1 MSSSVPSRTRLPG
14 TPRDGRD
21 ARWEAHRLK
30 RRRQL
35 VEAALK
41 AIQRHGAGVGM
52 DEIAATAGTSKTV
65 LYRHLGDRAGL
76 YRAVVEAVDET
87 ILADLAAARAS
98 GDDIVSRIA
107 AMVRSYLL
115 MVERDPEIYRF
126 VMTRPLET
134 TDLDPRDPVGELTG
148 RIGEQLT
155 EVLAEHL
162 AAHGRAHE
170 APLLAPVWAHGIVGL
185 VRAAADHW
193 QLTTN
198 TRAHAPEASVDDI
211 TRAVVALIRPALS
224 GPAPTGA
231 ATARPAAPAR
241 PVAPARPR
249 PRP

>member
-1 MSSSVPSRTRLPG
+1 M
-14 TPRDGRD
+14 
-21 ARWEAHRLK
+21 K

-52 DEIAATAGTSKTV
+52 DEVAATAGTSKTV

-98 GDDIVSRIA
+98 GDDVVSRIA
-107 AMVRSYLL
+107 AMVRSYLF

-134 TDLDPRDPVGELTG
+134 TEFDPNDPVGELTG

-155 EVLAEHL
+155 DVVREHL
-162 AAHGRAHE
+162 VTEGRTHE
-170 APLLAPVWAHGIVGL
+170 ADLLAPVWAHGIVGL

-193 QLTTN
+193 LLTNGTG
-198 TRAHAPEASVDDI
+198 HAGHEPSVDDV
-211 TRAVVALIRPALS
+211 TRAVVALIRPALT
-224 GPAPTGA
+224 GPGPT
-231 ATARPAAPAR
+231 RPST
-241 PVAPARPR
+241 PR
-249 PRP
+249 EPGDRR

>member
-1 MSSSVPSRTRLPG
+1 MSSSVPSRTRVPG
-14 TPRDGRD
+14 ATRDGRD

-107 AMVRSYLL
+107 AMVRSYLF

-134 TDLDPRDPVGELTG
+134 TDLDPRDPVVELTG

-155 EVLAEHL
+155 DVLTEHL
-162 AAHGRAHE
+162 AATGRAHQ

-193 QLTTN
+193 QLTST
-198 TRAHAPEASVDDI
+198 TRGLTRDPSVDDV

-224 GPAPTGA
+224 GAAGHRPTA
-231 ATARPAAPAR
+231 SARPA
-241 PVAPARPR
+241 PR
-249 PRP
+249 SSEGERR

>member
-1 MSSSVPSRTRLPG
+1 MSSTIPSRTRLPG
-14 TPRDGRD
+14 VTRDGRD

-98 GDDIVSRIA
+98 GDDIVSRIC
-107 AMVRSYLL
+107 AMVRSYLF

-134 TDLDPRDPVGELTG
+134 TEFDPRDPVGELTG

-155 EVLAEHL
+155 EVLREHL
-162 AAHGRAHE
+162 TATGQGAD
-170 APLLAPVWAHGIVGL
+170 APMLAPVWAHGIVGL

-193 QLTTN
+193 LLTNGTSR
-198 TRAHAPEASVDDI
+198 TAHAPTADDV
-211 TRAVVALIRPALS
+211 TQAVVALIRPALTGS
-224 GPAPTGA
+224 ASTRPTA
-231 ATARPAAPAR
+231 
-241 PVAPARPR
+241 PR
-249 PRP
+249 PSGGRR

>member
-1 MSSSVPSRTRLPG
+1 MSSPVPGRSRLPNG
-14 TPRDGRD
+14 ARDGRD
-21 ARWEAHRLK
+21 ARWEAHRTK

-41 AIQRHGAGVGM
+41 AIQRYGAGVGM
-52 DEIAATAGTSKTV
+52 DEVAATAGTSKTV

-98 GDDIVSRIA
+98 GDDVVSRIA
-107 AMVRSYLL
+107 AMVRSYLF

-134 TDLDPRDPVGELTG
+134 TEFDPNDPVGELTG

-155 EVLAEHL
+155 EVVREHL
-162 AAHGRAHE
+162 VAEGRTHE
-170 APLLAPVWAHGIVGL
+170 ADLLAPVWAHGIVGL

-193 QLTTN
+193 LLTNGT
-198 TRAHAPEASVDDI
+198 TRAGHEPSVDDV
-211 TRAVVALIRPALS
+211 TRAVVALIRPALA
-224 GPAPTGA
+224 GPVPTYPI
-231 ATARPAAPAR
+231 T
-241 PVAPARPR
+241 PR
-249 PRP
+249 EPGERR

>member
-1 MSSSVPSRTRLPG
+1 MSSTVPGRTRLPG
-14 TPRDGRD
+14 VARDGRD
-21 ARWEAHRLK
+21 ARWESHRLK

-41 AIQRHGAGVGM
+41 AIQRHGPGVGM

-87 ILADLAAARAS
+87 ILADLRAARAS

-107 AMVRSYLL
+107 AMVRSYLF

-134 TDLDPRDPVGELTG
+134 TELDPRDPVGELTG

-155 EVLAEHL
+155 EVLGEHL
-162 AAHGRAHE
+162 AATGHE
-170 APLLAPVWAHGIVGL
+170 DTTLLAPVWAHGIVGL

-193 QLTTN
+193 LLTSGSSRT
-198 TRAHAPEASVDDI
+198 APDPSADDV
-211 TRAVVALIRPALS
+211 TRAVVALIRPALTGS
-224 GPAPTGA
+224 AGPPPTTPPPPGD
-231 ATARPAAPAR
+231 RR
-241 PVAPARPR
+241 
-249 PRP
+249 

>member
-1 MSSSVPSRTRLPG
+1 MSTPLPGRTRLPNG
-14 TPRDGRD
+14 TRDGRD

-52 DEIAATAGTSKTV
+52 DEVAATAGTSKTV

-87 ILADLAAARAS
+87 ILADLAAAQAS
-98 GDDIVSRIA
+98 GDDVVSRIA
-107 AMVRSYLL
+107 AMVRSYLF

-134 TDLDPRDPVGELTG
+134 TEFDPNDPVGELTG

-155 EVLAEHL
+155 VVVRDHL
-162 AAHGRAHE
+162 VSVGRARD
-170 APLLAPVWAHGIVGL
+170 ADLLSPVWAHGIVGL

-193 QLTTN
+193 LLTN
-198 TRAHAPEASVDDI
+198 GSGRPRPEPSVDDV
-211 TRAVVALIRPALS
+211 TRAVVALIRPALT
-224 GPAPTGA
+224 GPGT
-231 ATARPAAPAR
+231 T
-241 PVAPARPR
+241 PR
-249 PRP
+249 EPGDRR

>member
-1 MSSSVPSRTRLPG
+1 MSTSVSSRTRLPG
-14 TPRDGRD
+14 VPRDGRD

-107 AMVRSYLL
+107 AMVRSYLF

-134 TDLDPRDPVGELTG
+134 PDLDPRDPVGELTG

-162 AAHGRAHE
+162 AAHGRAQE

-193 QLTTN
+193 QLTSM
-198 TRAHAPEASVDDI
+198 TRGLTHDPGVDDV

-224 GPAPTGA
+224 GPVDTRTTAPGPIHSTILGGE
-231 ATARPAAPAR
+231 R
-241 PVAPARPR
+241 
-249 PRP
+249 

>member
-1 MSSSVPSRTRLPG
+1 M
-14 TPRDGRD
+14 
-21 ARWEAHRLK
+21 K

-52 DEIAATAGTSKTV
+52 DEVAATAGTSKTV

-98 GDDIVSRIA
+98 GDDVVSRIA
-107 AMVRSYLL
+107 AMVRSYLF

-134 TDLDPRDPVGELTG
+134 TEFDPNDPVGELTG

-155 EVLAEHL
+155 DVVREHL
-162 AAHGRAHE
+162 VTEGRTHE
-170 APLLAPVWAHGIVGL
+170 ADLLAPVWAHGIVGL

-193 QLTTN
+193 LLTNGTG
-198 TRAHAPEASVDDI
+198 RAGHEPSVDDV
-211 TRAVVALIRPALS
+211 TRAVVALIRPALT
-224 GPAPTGA
+224 GPG
-231 ATARPAAPAR
+231 PAR
-241 PVAPARPR
+241 PSTPR
-249 PRP
+249 EPGDRR